1 MSVGWLKLQGV
12 LLSVERLTIKIKIA
26 RLAIVASSV
35 WNALLFCFLI
45 LGFFGSE
52 EKAPLGVQLARGQG
66 ILLIGAFILVMHI
79 IAIRYSW
86 QEPLPM
92 LSKITVVLVFGG
104 MLTLAFLT
112 GFTIGLLVLPSPALL
127 LLASILLLTD
137 GFSLKRQG

>member
-1 MSVGWLKLQGV
+1 MPVGWLKLQGV
-12 LLSVERLTIKIKIA
+12 LLSVEGITIKIKIA
-26 RLAIVASSV
+26 RLAIAASSV

-52 EKAPLGVQLARGQG
+52 EKVPLGVQLARGQG
-66 ILLIGAFILVMHI
+66 ILLIGTLILAMHI
-79 IAIRYSW
+79 IAIRYSG
-86 QEPLPM
+86 QEPPSM

-112 GFTIGLLVLPSPALL
+112 GFTIGLLVLPSPVLL

-137 GFSLKRQG
+137 GFSLKGHR